1 MQQHQPALIQMND
14 SHNASSNTPAAA
26 STTSAAAAMTAS
38 DIYRR
43 SSSLL
48 RHNNSIRGS
57 AGVTD
62 PLATSSD
69 LLQPRRHRFGH
80 HSGGHYP
87 SMEPRWSTTSYH
99 EQSRSQGSGG
109 RMGGMLRNYGGR
121 SRYTALDST
130 RYGRFVKKVFFL
142 HITSQAALL
151 SRRRTSK
158 SRVVSSSLTGAKH
171 FFTNT

>member
-1 MQQHQPALIQMND
+1 MND
-14 SHNASSNTPAAA
+14 SHLNNASSNTPAAA
-26 STTSAAAAMTAS
+26 STTSAAAMTAS

-130 RYGRFVKKVFFL
+130 RYGHLSKKFSSQVFAKQ
-142 HITSQAALL
+142 ITT
-151 SRRRTSK
+151 TSFA
-158 SRVVSSSLTGAKH
+158 VVPEHGWLVVEKYYKTIM
-171 FFTNT
+171 N

>member
-1 MQQHQPALIQMND
+1 MND

-48 RHNNSIRGS
+48 RHNNSLRGS
-57 AGVTD
+57 AAGATD

-109 RMGGMLRNYGGR
+109 RLGGMLRNYGSR

-130 RYGRFVKKVFFL
+130 RYGHLSKKFSSQVFAKQ
-142 HITSQAALL
+142 ITT
-151 SRRRTSK
+151 TSFA
-158 SRVVSSSLTGAKH
+158 VVPEHGWLVVEKYYKTIM
-171 FFTNT
+171 N